1 MGRANIYKPT
11 SNDCNVLLTLCSLIL
26 TGKHASMCFLRS
38 NFSFA
43 SPPSSAFI
51 TNSFKSS
58 ISLGTEEGWIKSDR
72 VGEVFIFV
80 KTACILPYI
89 SELLSCCFMHSLA
102 LFTIFFHVCCKSQ
115 AHHLRAQINS
125 VLILIRFW
133 YWQWEVNFTQNL
145 HLTCLLRTART
156 LLCAWGIVEG
166 PHLKEG
172 VQETHKLKY
181 EIIKNKRAQS
191 KFCINYWLGKSSE
204 KFGNLTWR
212 ARNVNSIIFSTLIP
226 SNKIS

>member
-125 VLILIRFW
+125 VLILTMGSQF
-133 YWQWEVNFTQNL
+133 Y
-145 HLTCLLRTART
+145 
-156 LLCAWGIVEG
+156 
-166 PHLKEG
+166 
-172 VQETHKLKY
+172 
-181 EIIKNKRAQS
+181 S
-191 KFCINYWLGKSSE
+191 KFATHLPLENCKDSFVCTGDCGGTAFEGGSP
-204 KFGNLTWR
+204 
-212 ARNVNSIIFSTLIP
+212 RNAQIKVWN
-226 SNKIS
+226 NKKQACSV